1 MSFPSRTHAIRGIAA
16 IGLTQTVC
24 FCAPP
29 PIHQE
34 NSVWQALIILAFLP
48 SLRSIPT
55 IVPLNRVLASRTIG
69 SSSVPHQRIN
79 RARSRSLNGRLW
91 CRCLIA

>member
-24 FCAPP
+24 FCAWP

-34 NSVWQALIILAFLP
+34 NWPCAHEKFAGVARPGIL
-48 SLRSIPT
+48 
-55 IVPLNRVLASRTIG
+55 
-69 SSSVPHQRIN
+69 
-79 RARSRSLNGRLW
+79 
-91 CRCLIA
+91 RC